1 MAWYLLDQ
9 GTVLGYFKDTRRM
22 FDPLGAGPMID
33 HDRISELAERIA
45 REFHPRQIIL
55 FGSSALGNATED
67 SDIDLLVIMP
77 TGGSGLRK
85 AAEIMNQI
93 SPRVPVDLIVRD
105 PEDVQRRLE
114 ANDFFLREVVE
125 KGKILYESTDD

>member
-1 MAWYLLDQ
+1 
-9 GTVLGYFKDTRRM
+9 
-22 FDPLGAGPMID
+22 MID
-33 HDRISELAERIA
+33 HDRISKLAKRIA
-45 REFHPRQIIL
+45 REFHPQRIIL
-55 FGSSALGNATED
+55 FGSSALGNVTDD

-85 AAEIMNQI
+85 AAEIMNKI
-93 SPRVPVDLIVRD
+93 SPRMPVDLIVRD

-125 KGKILYESTDD
+125 EGKILYEPTDN